1 MIAEPNVL
9 RVAREGYATG
19 RVLDKYGRNQVVLMK
34 QSLLCSGTQDTVC
47 IRLGSEVQVVQ
58 LITCVCMCSKVID
71 KQTGTL
77 SDLGTFF

>member
-47 IRLGSEVQVVQ
+47 IRLGSEVVQV
-58 LITCVCMCSKVID
+58 ITCVCMSYR
-71 KQTGTL
+71 
-77 SDLGTFF
+77 